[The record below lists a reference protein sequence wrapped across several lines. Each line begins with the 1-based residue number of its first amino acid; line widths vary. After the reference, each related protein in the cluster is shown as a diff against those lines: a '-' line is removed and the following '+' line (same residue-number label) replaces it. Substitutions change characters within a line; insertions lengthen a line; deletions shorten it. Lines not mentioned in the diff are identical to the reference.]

1 MSGIYSE
8 RHTLEKTESASET
21 ANEPVKKGDTAEVK
35 ESGAVN
41 KMRTEFAA
49 LAVNEAFARAAAA
62 ARRRQE
68 HLVVGQ
74 RRKQRRTAFGRDD
87 LLAAVDVDRNFARQG
102 QFGLCKEKQ
111 PHQQKGHHQKGND
124 CNYNSQFHFFRISF
138 KVRTEYP
145 RRS

>member
-35 ESGAVN
+35 ESVAVN

-62 ARRRQE
+62 A
-68 HLVVGQ
+68 
-74 RRKQRRTAFGRDD
+74 F
-87 LLAAVDVDRNFARQG
+87 FAKTNTPSTG
-102 QFGLCKEKQ
+102 
-111 PHQQKGHHQKGND
+111 
-124 CNYNSQFHFFRISF
+124 
-138 KVRTEYP
+138 
-145 RRS
+145 